1 MINVTRRGLIGS
13 IGALFVAPA
22 IVRAESLMKV
32 KPVLTGGA
40 ENLWG
45 EVYCRTTA
53 APTIVRCDTGEGK
66 FMEFVG
72 FDAYGAVIREVV
84 SLSNGSARTS
94 KTFKQLTS
102 ISSWN
107 SATGPFTMVSIG
119 AHE

>member
-45 EVYCRTTA
+45 EVYCGNTK
-53 APTIVRCDTGEGK
+53 VLCDTGEGK

-84 SLSNGSARTS
+84 SLSHGSARTS
-94 KTFKQLTS
+94 KTFTQLTG
-102 ISSWN
+102 ISMWN
-107 SATGPFTMVSIG
+107 SATGPFTFASIG